1 MRLLVLA
8 LLTVALAACG
18 ADTDSGAP
26 GSSAITVKQAL
37 ADKPGE
43 PVVVRGALIASGG
56 TVRLCYAILESYPPQ
71 CGGPSLVVRKLDLD
85 TVRELT
91 TANGVTWSDR
101 EARLRGTV
109 ADGTL
114 TVSDS

>member
-1 MRLLVLA
+1 MKFVLVA

-18 ADTDSGAP
+18 GGTESGSP

-37 ADKPGE
+37 ASKPSE
-43 PVVVRGALIASGG
+43 SVRVRGALIASGG
-56 TVRLCYAILESYPPQ
+56 TVRLCYAILESYPLQ
-71 CGGPSLVVRKLDLD
+71 CGRPSFVVRGLDLD

-101 EARLRGTV
+101 EVRLRGTV
-109 ADGTL
+109 ADGAL
-114 TVSDS
+114 TVSQ